1 MEPKVDKRRVQ
12 SIQHR
17 CRWVGALL
25 VLVITSASCT
35 ALGPNVLNS
44 SISDGKLETR
54 SATEVDEIDVYW
66 LDAESEVPQ
75 GVIFR
80 SPSERSFDDRLQLEP
95 GYPNSQE
102 AHVWT
107 GSYLVRFADS
117 FDRKTLED
125 AFKEEAAKSG
135 ANALFLETEQ
145 NTTRAK
151 AAYLSDESPQVE
163 RRPADD
169 ALSRLRAMEGY
180 SVADT
185 AEVSLADAA
194 RLTIDGQQGSC
205 YFLVFALKE
214 DATLTSNARQS
225 FRFQYHSDDKTIES
239 RPPRPQFEHAAADNR
254 LTPRSRSGHLR
265 VGCPETSAPIEIEM
279 FTGSDRHRSYR
290 LGSGI
295 MAVEVLVADASEE

>member
-1 MEPKVDKRRVQ
+1 MDMPRFDRTNNPYQ
-12 SIQHR
+12 WI
-17 CRWVGALL
+17 GALL
-25 VLVITSASCT
+25 LLLITTAACT
-35 ALGPNVLNS
+35 ALGPNVLKSTSGDDN
-44 SISDGKLETR
+44 IETR
-54 SATEVDEIDVYW
+54 TATLAHEIEVYW
-66 LDAESEVPQ
+66 LDEESEVPQ

-95 GYPNSQE
+95 GYPSTE
-102 AHVWT
+102 HPHVWT

-151 AAYLSDESPQVE
+151 AVYLSEESPQVE
-163 RRPADD
+163 RRPADE

-180 SVADT
+180 SVSDT
-185 AEVSLADAA
+185 AEVSLADAT

-205 YFLVFALKE
+205 YFLIFALNE
-214 DATLTSNARQS
+214 DATLTSNARRS

-265 VGCPETSAPIEIEM
+265 VGCPETSAPIEVEM

-290 LGSGI
+290 LGSGT
-295 MAVEVLVADASEE
+295 MAVEVLVADAGEE